1 MLCPQFSKANMT
13 ACADYELELHAMADG
28 QLDSV
33 ARIALETHLRG
44 CVECRA
50 ALARLKTVDVRSRE
64 SAPQHPGRRSL
75 RDAVRA
81 MLLSARTSRPFA
93 LEGRCIG
100 ARTARWLGGG
110 AFGVLG
116 AIAVLV
122 LGMPAQNTSGLEDEL
137 VAAHVRSL
145 SAPQLIDVQASDRQR
160 GKPWFDRRIGFSPTV
175 VDLAAAGFPLVG
187 TRLDHVGGH
196 HVAVMVYGTSAHPI
210 TLFVRPKPERTSP
223 LSAILR
229 NDRFS
234 MLRWESG
241 KLEYFAVS
249 DVDEVDLEQ
258 FRATFRQASEN

>member
-1 MLCPQFSKANMT
+1 MT
-13 ACADYELELHAMADG
+13 ACPDHELELQAMADG
-28 QLDSV
+28 ELDRM
-33 ARIALETHLRG
+33 ARIALEAHLRG
-44 CVECRA
+44 CFDCSAE
-50 ALARLKTVDVRSRE
+50 LARLKVVDGRSRE

-81 MLLSARTSRPFA
+81 MLPPARTTRSFA
-93 LEGRCIG
+93 LDGRGIG

-110 AFGVLG
+110 VIGVLG

-122 LGMPAQNTSGLEDEL
+122 VGMPRQNTSGLEDEL

-145 SAPQLIDVQASDRQR
+145 SAPQLTDVQASDKQQ

-175 VDLAAAGFPLVG
+175 VDLAAAGFPLLG
-187 TRLDHVGGH
+187 TRLDHVGGS
-196 HVAVMVYGTSAHPI
+196 HVAVMVYGTSLHPI
-210 TLFVRPKPERTSP
+210 TLFVRPKPLRTSP

-241 KLEYFAVS
+241 NLEYFTVS
-249 DVDEVDLEQ
+249 DVDEADLKQ